1 MKIIARSL
9 IVLFALFVL
18 TCSASASD
26 WQMFHHDSSHSGYT
40 PDQGPATN
48 ESLWVYEAGDSVT
61 SSPAIVN
68 GMIYFGS
75 YDDYV
80 YALDAGTGEEKW
92 KYRTGANVY
101 SSPAVLN
108 NVVYIGSED
117 SYVYALDAGTGEE
130 KWKYKTGGKVYSSP
144 ELSFVFVIFG

>member
-1 MKIIARSL
+1 MKIIARTLML
-9 IVLFALFVL
+9 IFALFVL
-18 TCSASASD
+18 TCSVSASD
-26 WQMFHHDSSHSGYT
+26 WPMFHHDSSHSGYT

-61 SSPAIVN
+61 SSPAIAN

-92 KYRTGANVY
+92 KIRNR
-101 SSPAVLN
+101 
-108 NVVYIGSED
+108 
-117 SYVYALDAGTGEE
+117 
-130 KWKYKTGGKVYSSP
+130 
-144 ELSFVFVIFG
+144 